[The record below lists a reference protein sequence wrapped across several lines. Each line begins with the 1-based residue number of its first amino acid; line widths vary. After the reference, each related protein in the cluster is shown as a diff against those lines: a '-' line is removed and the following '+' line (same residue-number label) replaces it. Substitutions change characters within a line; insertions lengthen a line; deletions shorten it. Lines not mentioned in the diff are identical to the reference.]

1 MSLKPEE
8 IIIMQKYVAIKWSD
22 DTESFLSNKILRDSC
37 PCAHCSGESDV
48 FGNVY
53 KGEKQKLKDNKEK
66 QFLINRYIN
75 IGHYAIRIVW
85 QDGHS
90 GGIYSYNL
98 LKSFDDSK

>member
-1 MSLKPEE
+1 MSLKPKE
-8 IIIMQKYVAIKWSD
+8 IIIMEKHVAIKWSD
-22 DTESFLSNKILRDSC
+22 DTESFISNKILRDNC

-53 KGEKQKLKDNKEK
+53 RGEKIKDADEK
-66 QFLINRYIN
+66 QFIINRHIN

-90 GGIYSYNL
+90 GGIYSYDF
-98 LKSFDDSK
+98 LKSIDDSK